1 MINLDLPL
9 NKDVLNKLEI
19 FNEVRLNGDIYVARD
34 QAHKQ
39 LFYLLDNKKVLPFNI
54 EGQTIY
60 YMGPSPAPNNHIIG
74 SCGPTTSAR
83 MDSFTPR
90 LLDLGLKVMI
100 GKGPRSKEVI
110 KSIVKNRCVYFAAFG
125 GCGALYNSKIIEV
138 ETVAFHELGA
148 EALLKLKV
156 KDFPCIV
163 AIDSKGNS
171 VY

>member
-1 MINLDLPL
+1 MTKLELPL
-9 NKDVLNKLEI
+9 TKEDISKLEI
-19 FNEVRLNGDIYVARD
+19 FEEVRLNGYIYVARD

-39 LFYLLDNKKVLPFNI
+39 MFSLLDNKKPLPFEIKN
-54 EGQTIY
+54 QAIY
-60 YMGPSPAPNNHIIG
+60 YMGPSPAPNGYIIG

-83 MDSFTPR
+83 MDSFSPR
-90 LLDLGLKVMI
+90 LLDLGLAAMI

-110 KSIVKNRCVYFAAFG
+110 DSIVKNKCIYLAAFG
-125 GCGALYNSKIIEV
+125 GCGALYNSKILDV
-138 ETVAFHELGA
+138 ETVAFKELGP

>member
-1 MINLDLPL
+1 MTKLELPL
-9 NKDVLNKLEI
+9 TKEDISKLEI
-19 FNEVRLNGDIYVARD
+19 FEEVRLNGYIYVARD

-39 LFYLLDNKKVLPFNI
+39 MFSLLDNKKPLPFEIKN
-54 EGQTIY
+54 QAIY
-60 YMGPSPAPNNHIIG
+60 YMGPSPAPNGYIIG

-83 MDSFTPR
+83 MDSFSPR
-90 LLDLGLKVMI
+90 LLDLGLAAMI

-110 KSIVKNRCVYFAAFG
+110 DSIVKNKCIYLAAFG
-125 GCGALYNSKIIEV
+125 GCGALYNSKILDV
-138 ETVAFHELGA
+138 ETVAFKELGP

-163 AIDSKGNS
+163 AIDRKGNS